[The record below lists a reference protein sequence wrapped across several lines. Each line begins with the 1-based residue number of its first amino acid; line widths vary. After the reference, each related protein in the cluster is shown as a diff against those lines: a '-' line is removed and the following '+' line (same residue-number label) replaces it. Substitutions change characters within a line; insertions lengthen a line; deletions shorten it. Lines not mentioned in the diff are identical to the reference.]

1 MNNTM
6 ELAIS
11 FAIGGIVGAIIYSQL
26 QKHNVLINSKKIDPI
41 DHERLSEEN
50 KKLRKRT
57 NAMEDEIKNLLAN
70 LDKMSKSAKESSLDL
85 EETEVD
91 LQHYRKEIKNL
102 KEQNDELN
110 QRIEKYKIAV
120 SEYAEEIKE
129 LKNRM

>member
-57 NAMEDEIKNLLAN
+57 NDMEDEIKNLLAN

-91 LQHYRKEIKNL
+91 LQQYRKEIKNL